1 MISTE
6 HASVNK
12 HTFRKSERLCSKN
25 EIEELFSNGSSFYL
39 YPFRVKYYLAKREY
53 GLPKVLFSVPK
64 KKFKRAVDRNLIK
77 RRLREAYRLNKTV
90 LTTSFE
96 VVGIQVNIAFIY
108 TDTEKNS
115 FDILENKL
123 NLVLERLVQALKQE

>member
-12 HTFRKSERLCSKN
+12 YTFRKTERLCSKI

-39 YPFRVKYYLAKREY
+39 YPFRVKYLIAKREY

-64 KKFKRAVDRNLIK
+64 KKFKRAIDRNLIK
-77 RRLREAYRLNKTV
+77 RRLREAYRLNKSG
-90 LTTSFE
+90 LTTSFQE
-96 VVGIQVNIAFIY
+96 ADIQVTIAFIY
-108 TDTEKNS
+108 TDSEKNS

-123 NLVLERLVQALKQE
+123 NLVFERLVQALKQE

>member
-6 HASVNK
+6 HTSVSKN
-12 HTFRKSERLCSKN
+12 TFRKGERLCSKK

-53 GLPKVLFSVPK
+53 ELPKVLFSVPK

-77 RRLREAYRLNKTV
+77 RRLREAYRLNKSV

-96 VVGIQVNIAFIY
+96 DAGIQVNIAFIY
-108 TDTEKNS
+108 TDNEKIS

-123 NLVLERLVQALKQE
+123 ILTLERLVHVLKQL